1 MTFVACSV
9 LIDSSRSKGLRLR
22 LTNDSKVAATKWES
36 VGLRCLFFLSALPS
50 WLLACMCWRGWL
62 KLMMT
67 ACNGRGKH
75 KAKGLR
81 TVVFLPSVVKTQIH
95 CHRCEVQSV
104 RLNRWMIGVVLFVV
118 RCGSQR
124 KLFGHASVRPPLR
137 SSCSSNLFRE
147 QEDELEQFA
156 LASNWTRRQ
165 CKAADWKWSKLGQQC
180 LCCSCR
186 REQKLQ
192 QGAASLTFL
201 CPLVDN

>member
-75 KAKGLR
+75 KAKGQR
-81 TVVFLPSVVKTQIH
+81 TVVFLPSVVKDQIH

-118 RCGSQR
+118 RCGSSKKIIWPR
-124 KLFGHASVRPPLR
+124 KRQTATPF
-137 SSCSSNLFRE
+137 FM
-147 QEDELEQFA
+147 LEQPFPR
-156 LASNWTRRQ
+156 TRRRARAI
-165 CKAADWKWSKLGQQC
+165 CFGYKL
-180 LCCSCR
+180 
-186 REQKLQ
+186 E
-192 QGAASLTFL
+192 
-201 CPLVDN
+201 